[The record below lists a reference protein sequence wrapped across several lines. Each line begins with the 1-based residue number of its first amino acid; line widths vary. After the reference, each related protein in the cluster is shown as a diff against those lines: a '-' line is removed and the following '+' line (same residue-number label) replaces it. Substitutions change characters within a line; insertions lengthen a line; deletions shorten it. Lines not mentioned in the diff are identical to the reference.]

1 MLAQFRK
8 LNLLLNLYKPIVSYN
23 EIILTK
29 VAWIHA
35 YCLSSK
41 RTGTVIKFDDHEPR
55 LKVLVEIA
63 KFSLSYAL
71 TNLVSVVIVD
81 SCQTPKKHAHA
92 TLVIN
97 KLF

>member
-29 VAWIHA
+29 VAWMHA

-41 RTGTVIKFDDHEPR
+41 RTGTVIKFDDHEP
-55 LKVLVEIA
+55 
-63 KFSLSYAL
+63 
-71 TNLVSVVIVD
+71 
-81 SCQTPKKHAHA
+81 
-92 TLVIN
+92 
-97 KLF
+97 